1 MPYCFEPMLAFTLFS
16 SQYYANQ
23 NLYYIKNQVSSTS
36 PQTVSLIR
44 KIINPYYISYKAFK
58 NVINNFNSNFKLYN
72 NVSTCDTHAKSFELT
87 IKKWMRLNT
96 HFNKVWW
103 EFATNIFKEQISH
116 TFTKARLKNKW
127 DEIKKD
133 WRIWKKIDF

>member
-1 MPYCFEPMLAFTLFS
+1 MPYCFKPMLAFTLFS

-58 NVINNFNSNFKLYN
+58 NVINNFNSNF
-72 NVSTCDTHAKSFELT
+72 
-87 IKKWMRLNT
+87 
-96 HFNKVWW
+96 
-103 EFATNIFKEQISH
+103 
-116 TFTKARLKNKW
+116 
-127 DEIKKD
+127 
-133 WRIWKKIDF
+133 